1 MPIDETPNGKPRV
14 GGPLGKLL
22 DHLEW
27 ADRRVLDSLR
37 AMPHPDQRAL
47 DLYSHVLGAEHVWL
61 SRILRRAPREKVWP
75 DLTLDGAAALAAE
88 NAAGLRALL
97 ESCRVNELQRP
108 IAYSNSAG
116 LAFESTAE
124 DMLLQV
130 VLHGCYHRGQ
140 VAMVVR
146 GAGGEPSP
154 TDYIAFVRG
163 APAAVTPPPHR

>member
-1 MPIDETPNGKPRV
+1 MPTDSVFASDRQ
-14 GGPLGKLL
+14 LSKLV

-37 AMPHPDQRAL
+37 AMPHPDARAL
-47 DLYSHVLGAEHVWL
+47 ELYAHVLGTEHTWL
-61 SRILRRAPREKVWP
+61 ARILERAPSVKIWP
-75 DLTLDGAAALAAE
+75 QLTVAEAAELAAE
-88 NAAGLRALL
+88 NAAALRKLVSSRAS
-97 ESCRVNELQRP
+97 EQLQRKV
-108 IAYSNSAG
+108 AYTNSAG
-116 LAFESTAE
+116 QAFESTVE

-146 GAGGEPSP
+146 GAGAEPAP

-163 APAAVTPPPHR
+163 VPAAVTPRPPR

>member
-1 MPIDETPNGKPRV
+1 MPTEAPADSDRQ
-14 GGPLGKLL
+14 LSKLL

-37 AMPHPDQRAL
+37 AMTHPDARAL
-47 DLYSHVLGAEHVWL
+47 DLYAHVLGTEHTWI
-61 SRILRRAPREKVWP
+61 SRIHERAPREKVWP
-75 DLTLDGAAALAAE
+75 QLTLAAAASLAAE
-88 NAAGLRALL
+88 NAAALRAILASHGPG
-97 ESCRVNELQRP
+97 EMQRKVS
-108 IAYSNSAG
+108 YSNSAG

-146 GAGGEPSP
+146 GAGAEPAP

-163 APAAVTPPPHR
+163 VPAAVTPRPTG

>member
-1 MPIDETPNGKPRV
+1 MPTDEATGVNRQ
-14 GGPLGKLL
+14 LSKLL

-37 AMPHPDQRAL
+37 AMTHPDQRAI
-47 DLYSHVLGAEHVWL
+47 DLYAHVLGAEHTW
-61 SRILRRAPREKVWP
+61 LRRVQQQAPREKVWP
-75 DLTLDGAAALAAE
+75 DLTLDRAAALAAE

-97 ESCRVNELQRP
+97 DSRSADELQRKV
-108 IAYSNSAG
+108 AYTNSAG
-116 LAFESTAE
+116 VAFESTVE

-146 GAGGEPSP
+146 GAGAEPSP
-154 TDYIAFVRG
+154 TDYIAFIRG
-163 APAAVTPPPHR
+163 AAAAITLPPRR

>member
-1 MPIDETPNGKPRV
+1 MPTDVSAEANRQ
-14 GGPLGKLL
+14 LRKLL

-27 ADRRVLDSLR
+27 ADKRVLDSLR
-37 AMPHPDQRAL
+37 AMTHPDRRAL
-47 DLYSHVLGAEHVWL
+47 DLYAHVLGAEHVWL
-61 SRILRRAPREKVWP
+61 SRILERAPREKIWP
-75 DLTLDGAAALAAE
+75 DITLDRAAALATE

-97 ESCRVNELQRP
+97 DSRSADELQRKV
-108 IAYSNSAG
+108 AYRNSAG
-116 LAFESTAE
+116 IAFESTAE

-140 VAMVVR
+140 VAMMVR

-163 APAAVTPPPHR
+163 APAAATLPPRR

>member
-1 MPIDETPNGKPRV
+1 MPIDETTDGTTTVDRQ
-14 GGPLGKLL
+14 LGKLL

-27 ADRRVLDSLR
+27 ADRRALDSLR
-37 AMPHPDQRAL
+37 AMLHPDQRAL
-47 DLYSHVLGAEHVWL
+47 DLYAHVLGAEHVWL
-61 SRILRRAPREKVWP
+61 SRIQKRAVREKVWP
-75 DLTLDGAAALAAE
+75 DLTLEGAAILAAE

-97 ESCRVNELQRP
+97 ESCSADELQRT
-108 IAYSNSAG
+108 IAYTNSAG
-116 LAFESTAE
+116 LAFESTME

-146 GAGGEPSP
+146 GAGGEPLP